1 MAVKLGQRSG
11 RICILH
17 MYVYIC
23 KICIL
28 YKYFAINTSQRYISL
43 LITRSNEYHYMWGVS
58 RLFFFVIFIHLTENS
73 GGYFYWCRLFLWIL
87 DINLQNFVRGYFLVL
102 DARVALTLI
111 LIFMFILIMTL
122 IWAFQSFCHLLE
134 SDGEGPLAPVTIK
147 CPYCGLLTQEESFR
161 MHI

>member
-1 MAVKLGQRSG
+1 M
-11 RICILH
+11 
-17 MYVYIC
+17 
-23 KICIL
+23 
-28 YKYFAINTSQRYISL
+28 NT
-43 LITRSNEYHYMWGVS
+43 ITFGEWVGC
-58 RLFFFVIFIHLTENS
+58 FFVIFIHLIENS

-102 DARVALTLI
+102 DAGVALTLI

-161 MHI
+161 MHSVHCTPRTCMLWLQDWNSSSELENDCHEVEIKFTTAS